1 MYKTKYVKTNIN
13 TREDILNIGTS
24 CHMYDNKGFDKIF

>member
-13 TREDILNIGTS
+13 TREDINIGTS

>member
-1 MYKTKYVKTNIN
+1 MYKTKSVKTNN
-13 TREDILNIGTS
+13 TREDINIGTS